1 MPLTNQ
7 SKVIQNSAK
16 DTERSLG
23 SNFDLHIVSE
33 SHYSPSVNFTNV
45 SLSVPKVTVRLA
57 IRHSSFCS
65 VKDLPPFSIGER
77 CLPLLT

>member
-23 SNFDLHIVSE
+23 SNFDLLIISE
-33 SHYSPSVNFTNV
+33 IHYSPSVNFTNV
-45 SLSVPKVTVRLA
+45 SLSVPKVTGSFA
-57 IRHSSFCS
+57 ITLFFFFFFYKRPTS
-65 VKDLPPFSIGER
+65 
-77 CLPLLT
+77 LLLH